1 MMSFILKR
9 VLGALAVLLIV
20 SFLVFSLMALSPGSL
35 VSTLLGTAPATPEL
49 IQAITEKYHLDE
61 PFLVRYWLWLQGA
74 VVGDFG
80 DSIRSG
86 ATVMHDLGAA
96 LPLSL
101 QLGGLALL
109 IVVLVGIPLGIA
121 AGLRSGSALDRTVSV
136 LTTFSMSAPVYAVGL
151 VLLYVFG
158 VVLDI
163 FPVFGAGK
171 GFLDRLWHLA
181 LPAIAL
187 AAMLIAVVMRQT
199 RAAVLDIVNQDF
211 MTFARARG
219 VSKRRIMTQ
228 YVLRPASLPIVT
240 AVGVVLIA
248 AVVGAVIVENV
259 FSLPGIGT
267 LLVESVALKDLPV
280 VQAITMFAA
289 LFVIVVNFMVDA
301 AMFALDP
308 RTRSAV
314 K

>member
-1 MMSFILKR
+1 MMGFILKR

-49 IQAITEKYHLDE
+49 IQAITEKYHLDD

-109 IVVLVGIPLGIA
+109 IVVVVGIPLGIA